1 MSLQKALQEHFET
14 ALAPQAAAVDGV
26 AMMGFPGLSD
36 ATIGGVLDLVQ
47 AWLSDALNAGL
58 LPTKPELL
66 EMVADVFDQ
75 YIAVNPPLSGR
86 PFLTKIARMGLLA
99 ATEALYDAVMD

>member
-36 ATIGGVLDLVQ
+36 ATIGGMVQ
-47 AWLSDALNAGL
+47 IIEGWLGDALNADLIPTEEEAIAIVETAFNTFIAPRVGPVVERILLLGL
-58 LPTKPELL
+58 K
-66 EMVADVFDQ
+66 
-75 YIAVNPPLSGR
+75 
-86 PFLTKIARMGLLA
+86 
-99 ATEALYDAVMD
+99 ALVSSVYERIEKR